1 MSEDDDFENNL
12 EEDDIQET
20 NNIIDNITLNFLVNK
35 SLLHKLNIN
44 TYTNK
49 RTIDKKYNDKLQELF
64 MSFLDDTY
72 DENNTAL
79 QQLHN
84 VFISFVNKG
93 VEYIN
98 NNTKDDIIISDVIVT
113 KEQENTSVDVE
124 VADEDYTDDFEN
136 EDNDDCKE
144 DCETIKPNIVKQNTL
159 IKSSYIKPKLTKYNQ
174 IPSIGIGIE
183 DFLSNKNVNTK
194 EDYIKKIN

>member
-1 MSEDDDFENNL
+1 MISKDDDFENNS
-12 EEDDIQET
+12 DDDTQDT

-44 TYTNK
+44 TYTYTNK
-49 RTIDKKYNDKLQELF
+49 RTIDKKYNEQLQELF
-64 MSFLDDTY
+64 MSFLNDTY
-72 DENNTAL
+72 DENNTSL
-79 QQLHN
+79 QELHT
-84 VFISFVNKG
+84 VFTSFVNKG
-93 VEYIN
+93 LQYIN
-98 NNTKDDIIISDVIVT
+98 SKDDNITSDNIAT

-136 EDNDDCKE
+136 EDNDDSNE

-159 IKSSYIKPKLTKYNQ
+159 IKPSYIKPKLTKYNQ

-183 DFLSNKNVNTK
+183 DFLANKNINIK